1 MLICDV
7 CKKNKATRKI
17 AYPTIIP
24 VEEIRPYGI
33 DGLRTV
39 YEHKREDVEYK
50 REDVEYDIC
59 QQCWDIVAINRDYTF
74 RLTKEMICGNKI
86 NDTEGNEE

>member
-17 AYPTIIP
+17 TYPTIIP
-24 VEEIRPYGI
+24 VEEIRQYGI
-33 DGLRTV
+33 VHKL
-39 YEHKREDVEYK
+39 KREDT
-50 REDVEYDIC
+50 EYDIC
-59 QQCWDIVAINRDYTF
+59 QQCWDIIAINRDYTF
-74 RLTKEMICGNKI
+74 RLTKEMVYNKI

>member
-17 AYPTIIP
+17 TYPTIIP

-33 DGLRTV
+33 
-39 YEHKREDVEYK
+39 KREDT
-50 REDVEYDIC
+50 EYDIC
-59 QQCWDIVAINRDYTF
+59 QQCWDIIAINRDYTF
-74 RLTKEMICGNKI
+74 RLTKEMIYNKI
-86 NDTEGNEE
+86 NDTEGNKE